1 MKMMTVII
9 KHIRKKMNTQIK
21 KIINLPFIVES
32 NEYEPGEIIVHGK
45 RVFSYI
51 SKNAIFPGAL
61 TLYNWHELCCI
72 TKVYFLTKSDV
83 VASITGIALCG
94 DNLLIQIY
102 EKRYPRYIQVSTPC
116 PRWILEK
123 YCAA

>member
-1 MKMMTVII
+1 
-9 KHIRKKMNTQIK
+9 MNTQK
-21 KIINLPFIVES
+21 LKVINIPFTVES
-32 NEYEPGEIIVHGK
+32 NEYELGEIIIHGK

-51 SKNAIFPGAL
+51 SKNASYPGAL

-83 VASITGIALCG
+83 VASVTGIALCG
-94 DNLLIQIY
+94 ENLLIQIH
-102 EKRYPRYIQVSTPC
+102 EKSYRRRMQVSTPC

-123 YCAA
+123 YRQFV

>member
-1 MKMMTVII
+1 
-9 KHIRKKMNTQIK
+9 MNTQMRK
-21 KIINLPFIVES
+21 VINLPYTVES
-32 NEYEPGEIIVHGK
+32 SEYELGEIIIHGK
-45 RVFSYI
+45 RVISYI
-51 SKNAIFPGAL
+51 SKNGIFPGTL

-83 VASITGIALCG
+83 KASITGIALCG

-102 EKRYPRYIQVSTPC
+102 EKNYPRCTQVSTPC

-123 YCAA
+123 YNAGAICNE